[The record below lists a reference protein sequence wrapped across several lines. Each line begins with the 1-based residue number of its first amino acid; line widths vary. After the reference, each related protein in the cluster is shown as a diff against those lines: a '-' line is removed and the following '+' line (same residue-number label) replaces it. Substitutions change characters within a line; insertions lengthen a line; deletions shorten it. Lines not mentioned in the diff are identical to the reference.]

1 LKEFNHRGI
10 DSGKGSWFGN
20 SVKTWTD
27 LELNELIECCLGG
40 DLLLFW
46 SVFICPQQH
55 KAAGVKTKQ
64 SVKQRLL
71 IIITLC
77 AKLRSVL

>member
-1 LKEFNHRGI
+1 LKEFNHGGIGSGRGC
-10 DSGKGSWFGN
+10 WFGN
-20 SVKTWTD
+20 RVKTWTG

-46 SVFICPQQH
+46 LVFICPQQH

-77 AKLRSVL
+77 AKLCNVL